1 MSTLREILGNSQY
14 WGLTL
19 SIAAYLFACWLK
31 QKTKL
36 AFLNPILVSVI
47 VIIAFLLGVGIDYDT
62 YNKGASYL
70 SWLLTP
76 ATVCLAIPLYKQ
88 LHLLKKHGAAVAVS
102 ITSGVATS
110 AVSIFLMCRVL
121 GLSHTHYVT
130 LLPKSITTAIGMGV
144 SEEAGGIVTLTVISI
159 IITGVFYVPGYGQGS
174 AGVLGNMVGETVLKL
189 AKIDHPVAKGLAFG
203 TSAHAVGT
211 AKALELGEV
220 EGAMSSLSIAVAGLL
235 TVIAVPIASKF
246 I

>member
-130 LLPKSITTAIGMGV
+130 ITTAIGMGV

-159 IITGVFYVPGYGQGS
+159 IIT
-174 AGVLGNMVGETVLKL
+174 GVLGNMVGETVLKL

-220 EGAMSSLSIAVAGLL
+220 EGAMSSLSIAVAGSL
-235 TVIAVPIASKF
+235 
-246 I
+246 

>member
-1 MSTLREILGNSQY
+1 MSALREILGNSQY

-19 SIAAYLFACWLK
+19 SIGAYLFACWLK

-102 ITSGVATS
+102 IISGVATS

-121 GLSHTHYVT
+121 GLSHAHYVT

-159 IITGVFYVPGYGQGS
+159 IITGVLGS
-174 AGVLGNMVGETVLKL
+174 VIGEIVCKL
-189 AKIDHPVAKGLAFG
+189 FRIQEPIAKGLALGTAAHAIG
-203 TSAHAVGT
+203 TS
-211 AKALELGEV
+211 KAMEMGPV
-220 EGAMSSLSIAVAGLL
+220 EGAMSSLAIAVAGLL
-235 TVIAVPIASKF
+235 TVVSASVF
-246 I
+246 AQFM

>member
-47 VIIAFLLGVGIDYDT
+47 VIISFLLGVGIDYDT

-76 ATVCLAIPLYKQ
+76 ATVCLAIPLYKHYFRRCHQ
-88 LHLLKKHGAAVAVS
+88 CSEYFPHVPC
-102 ITSGVATS
+102 SG
-110 AVSIFLMCRVL
+110 
-121 GLSHTHYVT
+121 
-130 LLPKSITTAIGMGV
+130 
-144 SEEAGGIVTLTVISI
+144 TV
-159 IITGVFYVPGYGQGS
+159 P
-174 AGVLGNMVGETVLKL
+174 
-189 AKIDHPVAKGLAFG
+189 HPLCN
-203 TSAHAVGT
+203 T
-211 AKALELGEV
+211 
-220 EGAMSSLSIAVAGLL
+220 
-235 TVIAVPIASKF
+235 ASKVHYNCYWNGCQ
-246 I
+246 

>member
-1 MSTLREILGNSQY
+1 MMNEFFINSAFAGVTISLVSYMLGMYLKKKFKLGIFNP
-14 WGLTL
+14 LL
-19 SIAAYLFACWLK
+19 IAIAVTMVILFA
-31 QKTKL
+31 
-36 AFLNPILVSVI
+36 LNV
-47 VIIAFLLGVGIDYDT
+47 DYDT

-159 IITGVFYVPGYGQGS
+159 IITGV
-174 AGVLGNMVGETVLKL
+174 LGNMVGETVLKL